1 MIDTG
6 PFSSMIEACFG
17 RLGADATYT
26 PQGGSGATV
35 KIIFT
40 QPTEVAGLFDAGLA
54 APAHV
59 ADVRVAEVA
68 TPAAGDQLTVGSDTY
83 LIRQAHQDSERLVW
97 RLDLD
102 KQ

>member
-1 MIDTG
+1 VSVFSGAIDAL
-6 PFSSMIEACFG
+6 FAN
-17 RLGADATYT
+17 LGVDATYT
-26 PQGGSGATV
+26 PQGGSGVTV

-40 QPTEVAGLFDAGLA
+40 QPTQVAGLFDAGLA

-59 ADVRVAEVA
+59 ADVRVSEVVA
-68 TPAAGDQLTVGSDTY
+68 PAAGDTLVVGSDTY

>member
-1 MIDTG
+1 MIDIG
-6 PFSSMIEACFG
+6 PFGNMIDACFD
-17 RLGADATYT
+17 RLGIDATYT
-26 PQGGSGATV
+26 PQVGSGVAV

-40 QPTEVAGLFDAGLA
+40 LPTEVAGLFDAGLA

-59 ADVRVAEVA
+59 ADVRVGEVA
-68 TPAAGDQLTVGSDTY
+68 APAAGDTLAVGSDTY